1 MAIQRIDT
9 AEQFD
14 IEYPRCREWLLEAL
28 KYSTNNIS
36 ERDLLNGLIER
47 DYLLWTSENAAC
59 VTSLTEWQEKPV
71 CVLFLVGGSRGKAMR
86 EILVE
91 GRPVVE
97 DYARDHARVGL
108 LGIGREQ
115 WAKVLKP
122 FGFQTEG
129 TIFYK
134 GI

>member
-1 MAIQRIDT
+1 MAVQRIDT
-9 AEQFD
+9 AEAFH

-28 KYSTNNIS
+28 SYSENDITES
-36 ERDLLNGLIER
+36 DLLIGLQDR
-47 DYLLWTSENAAC
+47 DYLLWTSQNAAC
-59 VTSLTEWQEKPV
+59 VTSLTEWREKPV
-71 CVLFLVGGSRGKAMR
+71 CVLFLVGGARGKAMR
-86 EILVE
+86 EILIEGQSIVE
-91 GRPVVE
+91 E
-97 DYARDHARVGL
+97 YAREHSCVGL